1 MRELDKFLNGKRV
14 ALVGPSPHLLNTNSG
29 TLIDQYDV
37 VARVNYFQT
46 PNDVKK
52 DYGSR
57 TDLMFHNFATPWIP
71 ALGELIDKH
80 SDDYDNV
87 KFLACP
93 VIKGGHGD
101 NITTWSPDHV
111 SVVVKNAESINKN
124 NVPFEWIGVSNYMKI
139 YNHLGCE
146 PYSGTMAISMLLS
159 APIEKLFITGYTF
172 YRGAKTPSDIYFDGY
187 KTEGHKNRMPGQAG
201 DAEKKSFEYFLELYK
216 SNSDRIIVD
225 EKLSEII
232 ESES

>member
-14 ALVGPSPHLLNTNSG
+14 ALVGPSPHLLNTNFG

-46 PNDVKK
+46 PNEVKK

-57 TDLMFHNFATPWIP
+57 TDLLFHNFATPWIP

-111 SVVVKNAESINKN
+111 SAVVKNAESINRN
-124 NVPFEWIGVSNYMKI
+124 NVPFEWIGVSDYMKI
-139 YNHLGCE
+139 YNHLG
-146 PYSGTMAISMLLS
+146 AIL
-159 APIEKLFITGYTF
+159 
-172 YRGAKTPSDIYFDGY
+172 
-187 KTEGHKNRMPGQAG
+187 
-201 DAEKKSFEYFLELYK
+201 
-216 SNSDRIIVD
+216 
-225 EKLSEII
+225 
-232 ESES
+232 